1 MKKTLQIGKMYKTP
15 WKVTA
20 YGDVYIPEETEY
32 TTFNYNDR
40 VDLAD
45 GAYVVLLEITTVRR
59 RFYNMSNLI
68 ESYILKI
75 LTGAGDVR
83 YLECTQAGM
92 DYWKRCP
99 PS

>member
-20 YGDVYIPEETEY
+20 YGDVYISEETEY

-59 RFYNMSNLI
+59 RF
-68 ESYILKI
+68 ILKI
-75 LTGAGDVR
+75 LTGAGAVR

>member
-20 YGDVYIPEETEY
+20 YGDVYISEETEY

-59 RFYNMSNLI
+59 RF
-68 ESYILKI
+68 ILKI